1 MTRTKLCGIT
11 SASDRDAAVA
21 AGADALG
28 FVVDVPVDTPRELD
42 PADAAALVA
51 EVPPFVTTVLV
62 TMPDAPEDA
71 AALVAEVGTDVV
83 QVHGLDPTA
92 VSDLAGT
99 ADARVVAATDLDGAE
114 VTSAGSRNAA
124 RSGDGD
130 HAALADAAD
139 ALLVDSVD
147 DDGAGGTGETHDWTR
162 TRELVESLDAPVVLA
177 GGLTPGNVAEA
188 VTTVDPFAV
197 DVASGIEV
205 APGEKD
211 ADAMAAFVR
220 AARGEDS

>member
-51 EVPPFVTTVLV
+51 DVPPFVTTVLV
-62 TMPDAPEDA
+62 TMPDSPAEA

-83 QVHGLDPTA
+83 QVHGLDPAA

-99 ADARVVAATDLDGAE
+99 TDARVVAATDLDGAE
-114 VTSAGSRNAA
+114 VPSAGSRNAA

-162 TRELVESLDAPVVLA
+162 TRELVENLDVPVVLA

-188 VTTVDPFAV
+188 VATVDPFAV
-197 DVASGIEV
+197 DVASGIEA